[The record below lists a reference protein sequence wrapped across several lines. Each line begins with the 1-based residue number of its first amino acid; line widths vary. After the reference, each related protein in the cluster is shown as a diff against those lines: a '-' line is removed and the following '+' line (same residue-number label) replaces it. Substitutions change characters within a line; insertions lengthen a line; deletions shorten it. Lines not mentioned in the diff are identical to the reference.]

1 MLDFRSKQD
10 DDKKITPAAPYRQHH
25 RRGRETQRPLF
36 GGPVVAARQ
45 REHQTE
51 NHVSRRVGPVV
62 PDSSG
67 GRRTQPGCPQPGCD
81 KAQLVEPSCW
91 PVSPQTKTKTS
102 DTGKSKLRTL
112 SHGRLGVLVMIKLSN
127 PSMSYPV
134 EQCRLIVLNEASLEV
149 GTGQSIAIIGP
160 SGAGKTTL
168 LILLAGL
175 NHPDSGS
182 I

>member
-1 MLDFRSKQD
+1 
-10 DDKKITPAAPYRQHH
+10 
-25 RRGRETQRPLF
+25 
-36 GGPVVAARQ
+36 
-45 REHQTE
+45 
-51 NHVSRRVGPVV
+51 
-62 PDSSG
+62 
-67 GRRTQPGCPQPGCD
+67 
-81 KAQLVEPSCW
+81 
-91 PVSPQTKTKTS
+91 
-102 DTGKSKLRTL
+102 
-112 SHGRLGVLVMIKLSN
+112 MIKLSN